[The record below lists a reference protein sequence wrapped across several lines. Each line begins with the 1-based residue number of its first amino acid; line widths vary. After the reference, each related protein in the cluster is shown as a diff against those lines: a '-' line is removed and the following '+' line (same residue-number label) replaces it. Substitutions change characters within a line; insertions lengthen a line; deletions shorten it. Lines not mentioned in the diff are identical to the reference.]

1 MKVKCQ
7 SNNPSLSQF
16 LCYAAKLAW
25 AFTISLLTLTAHAT
39 VITSGFVFPSL
50 TINPTTTNQ
59 IAVGYSGVPGS
70 LEVNASTAG
79 NGFTIVTGNWPG
91 GVGVVAGLDTGDV
104 GTITVTGNGTSGSAK
119 LTTLGSIVV
128 GVGGTGTINV
138 TNGGIVEA
146 TRQSA
151 FSGEQIQAGG
161 LSGSTGVITVDGAG
175 SILSATDR
183 IQIGAFSGSSGSMT
197 ISNGGWVKQT
207 PDPTINADAG
217 TVLVAIGTGDNAT
230 GSVLVTGTNSR
241 LTTNGLLLGASVVG
255 SATPNSGTLTIQAGG
270 IVTVNAPVTTNFLG
284 DGAVFIG
291 SALGSQITVTG
302 LGSTLQ
308 VGATPVSD
316 LFHGKE
322 VVVGGFGEGTLLVDQ
337 SGVVDATGAN
347 ILVGGG
353 FFGTDIDPGTLSV
366 KNGGTVIA
374 SNVFVGPNGL
384 LNGNGTIT
392 GNVELDGGTIAPG
405 NSPGTMTVNGDLT
418 LNSGFLELEIASGS
432 ADHFDV
438 SGDVFLGSGLTIN
451 LIFDDTPPF
460 GDLINIE
467 DFFSGFSA
475 FGVDPAFNLASSLQV
490 TGLSGADFVTVA
502 LGDSQVSF
510 GQPTNGVPEPA
521 SLALLGIGLAGLWT
535 MRRSKMA

>member
-7 SNNPSLSQF
+7 SYNPSLSQF

-25 AFTISLLTLTAHAT
+25 AFTISLLTLTAHAE
-39 VITSGFVFPSL
+39 VITSGFVYPLLMS
-50 TINPTTTNQ
+50 NPTTTNQ
-59 IAVGYSGVPGS
+59 IAVGYSGFPGS

-91 GVGVVAGLDTGDV
+91 GVAVVAGLSSGDV

-119 LTTLGSIVV
+119 LTTLGSILA
-128 GVGGTGTINV
+128 GSGGTGTINV

-151 FSGEQIQAGG
+151 FSGSVIQAGNVG
-161 LSGSTGVITVDGAG
+161 GTGVIIVDGAG

-183 IQIGAFSGSSGSMT
+183 IEIGGFSGSSGSMT
-197 ISNGGWVKQT
+197 ISNGGWAKQT
-207 PDPTINADAG
+207 PDPTINSEAG
-217 TVLVAIGTGDNAT
+217 TVLVAIGIGDNAT

-241 LTTNGLLLGASVVG
+241 LTTNGLLLGSSVVG

-316 LFHGKE
+316 LFHGEE
-322 VVVGGFGEGTLLVDQ
+322 VAVGGFGKGTLLVDQ

-353 FFGTDIDPGTLSV
+353 FFGTEIDPGTLSV